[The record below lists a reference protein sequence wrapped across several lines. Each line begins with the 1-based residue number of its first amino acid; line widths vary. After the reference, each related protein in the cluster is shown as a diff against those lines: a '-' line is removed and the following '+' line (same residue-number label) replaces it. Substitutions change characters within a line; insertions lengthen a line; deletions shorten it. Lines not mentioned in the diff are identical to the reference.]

1 MKNINIEN
9 FGKFLLAASAVLF
22 MYPYFSWGNTFVFT
36 SLAYICILSALLT
49 QLWAQKTIVIDFA
62 IFSILTFIV
71 YSSLVGFNYTGT
83 VLDSLVTASIII
95 PLFSRRYKIGGFF
108 VFAKILSG
116 ICFIS
121 VCTYLLRWAG
131 VLNLNGDLIAPDGR
145 TYYQYFANVFQTHEV
160 LTPLYLGT
168 GFHRFY
174 SVLNEPGFIGTISAL
189 ILCAFDFSFK
199 RYKFLYP
206 LLAAAI
212 LSFSLAAYITL
223 TLFFVLTRGGK
234 QVAIYIFPIFVIL
247 SLIFGN
253 ILEERIL
260 SRINISEAG
269 SIEDNRTNAVFDK
282 LYDEFLSTSDVVFGK
297 GKGAHSNIGVVGGVS
312 SWTTIIYNNGIIGLF
327 LYLSILFSIFYKER
341 SFSKKSFVFLM
352 AFLITIYHRPNVH
365 IIYYLLIFYGGLIF
379 FKNESKYSNHN
390 NDNATSYL

>member
-1 MKNINIEN
+1 
-9 FGKFLLAASAVLF
+9 
-22 MYPYFSWGNTFVFT
+22 
-36 SLAYICILSALLT
+36 
-49 QLWAQKTIVIDFA
+49 
-62 IFSILTFIV
+62 
-71 YSSLVGFNYTGT
+71 
-83 VLDSLVTASIII
+83 VTASIII
-95 PLFSRRYKIGGFF
+95 PLFSRRYKIGGLF

-121 VCTYLLRWAG
+121 IFTYLLRWAG
-131 VLNLNGDLIAPDGR
+131 VIGFNGDLVAPDGR
-145 TYYQYFANVFQTHEV
+145 TYYQYFANVFQTHEM

-174 SVLNEPGFIGTISAL
+174 SILNEPGFIGTVSAL

-206 LLAAAI
+206 LLAATI

-234 QVAIYIFPIFVIL
+234 QMIFYVLPVFVIL

-260 SRINISEAG
+260 NRINISESG
-269 SIEDNRTNAVFDK
+269 GIEDNRTNAVYDK

-312 SWTTIIYNNGIIGLF
+312 SWTTIVYNNGIIGLF
-327 LYLSILFSIFYKER
+327 LYLSILFSIFYKEK
-341 SFSKKSFVFLM
+341 SFSKKSFVFLI
-352 AFLITIYHRPNVH
+352 AFLLTIYHRPNVH

-379 FKNESKYSNHN
+379 LKNESKNSYHS
-390 NDNATSYL
+390 NDNATAHL